1 MDTEVIEC
9 DLLRSDQFHVL
20 PLTEPHIEITVCVC
34 ACVCVCVCVCT
45 CACMRALVCA
55 YRVCTSYMYVVLD
68 DISSSLTFS
77 QILSSILHEASDKD
91 VF

>member
-34 ACVCVCVCVCT
+34 VCV

-77 QILSSILHEASDKD
+77 QILSSILREASDKD